1 MPADSTSG
9 SFFVPCETGLSL
21 FIGVQGSEARGGRMI
36 RTGESP
42 NAAVVRV
49 DDDADIVIVCAVS
62 VSRSPGPALVR
73 GLRES
78 FAGGTGTEP
87 AAGEAREAALP
98 LAIRPSTR
106 SRFAARA
113 TPMERSNDGGGGP
126 AAKLIAPP
134 TKRPIGEP
142 FALNIRGGGG
152 RGVIRAGESLLLFRV
167 RSHCG
172 VFVGVRVYSS
182 FAIRQA
188 PAGDSL
194 DEMLVG
200 GCRAARGVAA
210 V

>member
-1 MPADSTSG
+1 
-9 SFFVPCETGLSL
+9 
-21 FIGVQGSEARGGRMI
+21 MI

-49 DDDADIVIVCAVS
+49 DDDADMVIVCGVS
-62 VSRSPGPALVR
+62 ASRSPGPALVR

-78 FAGGTGTEP
+78 FAGGTGSGIGIGTEP
-87 AAGEAREAALP
+87 AAGEAREVTLP
-98 LAIRPSTR
+98 SAIRPSTR

-152 RGVIRAGESLLLFRV
+152 RGVTRAGESLLLFRV
-167 RSHCG
+167 RSHCA

-210 V
+210 D